1 MKKLL
6 VLLALMLML
15 TASACAESRILVAC
29 FSVTGNTALIAQLA
43 AEVLNADY
51 YEIVPE
57 TPYTDADIQYT
68 NSACR
73 ANREQEDAEC
83 RPAIAGEML
92 DMSGYDTVLITYP
105 IWWGEEPR
113 IIDTFMETYDLSGKA
128 LATFCTSGG
137 SGIGTAERNLQA
149 LASDS
154 NWLGAKRFQIGADR
168 MTVQSWLNDIGIE
181 PDEKKETAVMMK
193 LEIGNAVLFA
203 EFADTDAAHALR
215 EKLMQGSVTIDV
227 SNYGGWEKVG
237 DLPWPLPASDE
248 QMTAQPGDIMLYVGH
263 SIVLFY
269 GNNSW
274 AYTRL
279 GHIVNC
285 DVNEL
290 REVLCGN
297 ERPLTLSLA
306 E

>member
-6 VLLALMLML
+6 VLLALMLMI
-15 TASACAESRILVAC
+15 AAPACAESRILVAC
-29 FSVTGNTALIAQLA
+29 FSVTGNTAPIAQMA

-57 TPYTDADIQYT
+57 IPYTDADIQYT

-73 ANREQEDAEC
+73 ANREQEDNAC
-83 RPAIAGEML
+83 RPAIAGEAL
-92 DMSGYDTVLITYP
+92 DMSGYDTVLIAYP

-113 IIDTFMETYDLSGKA
+113 VIDTFMETYDLSGKT
-128 LATFCTSGG
+128 LATFCTSGS

-149 LASDS
+149 LAPEGH
-154 NWLGAKRFQIGADR
+154 WLGAKRFQVGADR
-168 MTVQSWLNDIGIE
+168 VTVRSWLNEIGIE
-181 PDEKKETAVMMK
+181 PDEQKEETVMMK
-193 LEIGNAVLFA
+193 LEIGGTVLYA
-203 EFADTDAAHALR
+203 EFADTDAARALQ
-215 EKLMQGSVTIDV
+215 EKLMQSSVTIDV

-237 DLPWPLPASDE
+237 DLPWSLPAGDE
-248 QMTAQPGDIMLYVGH
+248 QLTAQPGDIMLYVGH

-279 GHIVNC
+279 GQIADC
-285 DVNEL
+285 DANEL
-290 REVLCGN
+290 REILGGN
-297 ERPLTLSLA
+297 ESRLTLSLA

>member
-1 MKKLL
+1 MKKLFAF
-6 VLLALMLML
+6 LALMLMI
-15 TASACAESRILVAC
+15 TASAGAESHILVAC
-29 FSVTGNTALIAQLA
+29 FSVTGNTAPIAQLA

-73 ANREQEDAEC
+73 ANLEQEDAEC

-92 DMSGYDTVLITYP
+92 DMDAYDTVLIAYP

-113 IIDTFMETYDLSGKA
+113 IIDTFMETYDLTGKT

-137 SGIGTAERNLQA
+137 SGIGTAERNLHA
-149 LASDS
+149 LVPDG
-154 NWLGAKRFQIGADR
+154 NWLGAKRFQVGADQ
-168 MTVQSWLNDIGIE
+168 MTVQSWLNEIGID
-181 PDEKKETAVMMK
+181 PDEQKEDAIMMK
-193 LEIGNAVLFA
+193 LEIGDAVLYA
-203 EFADTDAAHALR
+203 EFADTDAARALR

-237 DLPWPLPASDE
+237 DLPWPLPANDE
-248 QMTAQPGDIMLYVGH
+248 QTTAQPGDIMLYVGR

-274 AYTRL
+274 AYTHL
-279 GHIVNC
+279 GRIFDLDENK
-285 DVNEL
+285 L
-290 REVLCGN
+290 REMLGGN
-297 ERPLTLSLA
+297 ERQLTLSLA

>member
-15 TASACAESRILVAC
+15 TASACAESHILVAC
-29 FSVTGNTALIAQLA
+29 FSVTGNTAPIAQLA

-73 ANREQEDAEC
+73 ANREQEDDAC
-83 RPAIAGEML
+83 RPAIAGETL
-92 DMSGYDTVLITYP
+92 DMSGYDTVLIAYP

-137 SGIGTAERNLQA
+137 SGISTAERNLQT
-149 LASDS
+149 LAPDG
-154 NWLGAKRFQIGADR
+154 NWLGAKRFQVGADR
-168 MTVQSWLNDIGIE
+168 MTVQSWLSEIGIE
-181 PDEKKETAVMMK
+181 PDEKKEAAVMIK
-193 LEIGNAVLFA
+193 LEIGHAVLFA

-290 REVLCGN
+290 REVLGGN
-297 ERPLTLSLA
+297 ERQLTLSLA